1 MKKIIVVFLFML
13 LMCGCKENNP
23 PIDDP
28 IQIDEAKVSEV
39 YDSLDIIY
47 EDIATIKMSDEATRN
62 EIIRIRTLYDALND
76 QEKAKIRKLLSK
88 VIKHIYFSDYT
99 TDTFNNNINAETY
112 HEIFKDYIAEKSNKL
127 EVIEKKGLFS
137 FWKKR

>member
-1 MKKIIVVFLFML
+1 M
-13 LMCGCKENNP
+13 
-23 PIDDP
+23 
-28 IQIDEAKVSEV
+28 Q
-39 YDSLDIIY
+39 DINYIFNF
-47 EDIATIKMSDEATRN
+47 ASN
-62 EIIRIRTLYDALND
+62 